1 MGLIRVLMI
10 AVAGLLI
17 YSFYKKLTGGGSRG
31 AQDVKE
37 DERLGRLVQDPQ
49 CHVYVDSKDAVH
61 RKVKGGDLFFCSEE
75 CAEEYIAA
83 NQPEESRPS

>member
-1 MGLIRVLMI
+1 ML

-17 YSFYKKLTGGGSRG
+17 YSFYKKLTGRARG
-31 AQDVKE
+31 ARDAKA

-49 CHVYVDSKDAVH
+49 CHVYVDSRDAVH
-61 RKVKGGDLFFCSEE
+61 RKVKGGDLFFCSET
-75 CAEEYIAA
+75 CAEDYLAA

>member
-1 MGLIRVLMI
+1 MGLIRILML

-17 YSFYKKLTGGGSRG
+17 YSFYKKLTAGSRR
-31 AQDVKE
+31 AHDVKE

-49 CHVYVDSKDAVH
+49 CHVYVDSKDAMH
-61 RKVKGGDLFFCSEE
+61 RKVKGGDLFFCSED
-75 CAEEYIAA
+75 CADDYLAA